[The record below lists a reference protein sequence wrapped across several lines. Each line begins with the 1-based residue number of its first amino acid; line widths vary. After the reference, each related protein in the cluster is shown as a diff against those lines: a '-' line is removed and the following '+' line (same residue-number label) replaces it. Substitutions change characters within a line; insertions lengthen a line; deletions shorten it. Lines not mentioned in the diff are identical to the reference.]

1 MAASTA
7 NMVKSKA
14 GKMYESS
21 SPQGK
26 MIVTAATTG
35 ADANFEGPSSNLGET
50 STMEETLQLIY
61 GETQESSESLDN
73 IETSLVGDTKETAAE
88 RAARLSKSN
97 KDKSSGNKFTNA
109 FGFAK
114 DKIGAG
120 ASKLKGSLGGKLGL
134 ALLGGALI
142 LLNKYSDELAGPDG
156 YLTKFLKYMKE
167 KLIPDIK
174 LLYEDLQKW
183 WDVGWEKVKGF
194 FTYIEKIFEKVGAY
208 MDTFDVDGVDGLSK
222 VEVKAMMD
230 DIGSRLWTLI
240 TDTAGGWITTL
251 GKALLA
257 YAIGMPLYKAG
268 VAIAGARI
276 AAAVG
281 GTAAATTGATAAAGG
296 AVAAGASVA
305 TKLGLA
311 GLIAGSIIGIYNAGS
326 KAMTAAVD
334 VETGK
339 LDFTKYASSFIAGDP
354 KGGFGNAIRNA
365 FTGGPTA
372 VGAAIGIGLGVV
384 GGPAG
389 MLIGGLIGAAIGGV
403 VGGITGLIG
412 ADNMDKF
419 FQGTV
424 DLASKAVNSVVEFF
438 GGIIA
443 GVTSFVKGDGY
454 NVGRNQYIAKH
465 AGSDRERLTEI
476 DDKQIDVDILQQEY
490 DNETHTK
497 RKGAKLLLLNKA
509 KKELAS
515 LKSKNAEVNEV
526 LKQISADEIADAN
539 AKLPAMYETYAAMES
554 GTMSKGR
561 GDNTGK
567 NKFDKLKINIANLE
581 RIASITSSVERNELQ
596 QQAAAGPYEGAFVAK
611 TPEQMLKMNQ
621 LIAARQAKE
630 LMIEMKADNA
640 KENKFN
646 TFTSQDQRTS
656 NQITNSNYVNG
667 ITARNELWLNHDLLR
682 KAAGI

>member
-1 MAASTA
+1 
-7 NMVKSKA
+7 
-14 GKMYESS
+14 
-21 SPQGK
+21 
-26 MIVTAATTG
+26 
-35 ADANFEGPSSNLGET
+35 
-50 STMEETLQLIY
+50 
-61 GETQESSESLDN
+61 
-73 IETSLVGDTKETAAE
+73 
-88 RAARLSKSN
+88 
-97 KDKSSGNKFTNA
+97 
-109 FGFAK
+109 
-114 DKIGAG
+114 
-120 ASKLKGSLGGKLGL
+120 
-134 ALLGGALI
+134 
-142 LLNKYSDELAGPDG
+142 
-156 YLTKFLKYMKE
+156 
-167 KLIPDIK
+167 
-174 LLYEDLQKW
+174 
-183 WDVGWEKVKGF
+183 
-194 FTYIEKIFEKVGAY
+194 
-208 MDTFDVDGVDGLSK
+208 MDTFDVDGTDGLSK

-230 DIGSRLWTLI
+230 DIGSRLWKLI
-240 TDTAGGWITTL
+240 VDTAGGWITTL
-251 GKALLA
+251 GTALLA

-656 NQITNSNYVNG
+656 TQINNANYVNNMS
-667 ITARNELWLNHDLLR
+667 ARSNFWQEYYMHKNALGMH
-682 KAAGI
+682 GGS